1 MVNLLKGIDP
11 AICSELTL
19 NLPFLDQSAPSPKP
33 ELPTDGS
40 YSETQGKT
48 QVPTSPS
55 TPSTLL
61 ARSPRVAAGEFSSPG
76 NNAHGSGVGGADG
89 LPEQKIFPGIVHERA
104 RKGNMHQ

>member
-1 MVNLLKGIDP
+1 M
-11 AICSELTL
+11 
-19 NLPFLDQSAPSPKP
+19 
-33 ELPTDGS
+33 
-40 YSETQGKT
+40 
-48 QVPTSPS
+48 PTSPS